1 MFRPKRLY
9 GFMLQS
15 FLPVFFMTFFICLF
29 IVLMQFLWKYVDE
42 MVGKG
47 LEISVLLEL
56 FFYAAVT
63 MVPLALPLSILLA
76 SLMTFGNLGERF
88 ELLAIKAA
96 GVSLLHVMRPLIFL
110 VSVIAVLAFFFQND
124 VLPQAQV
131 KMWTL
136 IYSVRQ
142 KSPEL
147 DIPEGVFYDEI
158 SGYNLYVKKK
168 DRDTGIMYNMMI
180 YDMSKGFDNA
190 TIVLADSGRLRTTA
204 DKKHLVLTLYDGESF
219 ENLQTNR
226 TNTYNN
232 IPYRRE
238 TFSFKEFLI
247 NFDANFNR
255 LDDGLM
261 QGQYVGKNY
270 TELRTSID
278 SMNQVVDSLGANYAS
293 RLQVS
298 GYFGMYKNDQDRR
311 REMSPQQQQ
320 QEEAALQQAAQSID
334 LDSLW
339 QGENNQRRQLY
350 VARALERAQ
359 TYKNDYSFN
368 SMTVADKR
376 FTIRRHE
383 IELMKKF
390 TLSLACIIFFFI
402 GAPLG
407 AIIRKGGLGVPIV
420 VSVILFII
428 YYIIDN
434 TGYKMARDGVWP
446 VWQGIWL
453 SSAVLLPLGIFLTSR
468 ATKDSAVLNLDAYSD
483 FFRQL
488 FGKAGVRKVELKEIV
503 LAPMSPVVA
512 EEKARKLTDMC
523 NAFLHNNA
531 KLGYVAFWT
540 KGYDMQAIKNLA
552 TVTNSLVE
560 YTSETTDRMVA
571 TKLMDYPVIVPEWM
585 LRPVHIRA
593 IAIIVMIF
601 FPVGLPLYWIAS
613 RRYAHLAA
621 AVKTIVESN
630 EDLITLLHK
639 MKPEYEQNR

>member
-168 DRDTGIMYNMMI
+168 DRDTGFMYDMMI

-190 TIVLADSGRLRTTA
+190 TIVLADSGKLQTTA

-238 TFSFKEFLI
+238 TFSFKELLI

-278 SMNQVVDSLGANYAS
+278 SMNVVVDSLGANYAL
-293 RLQVS
+293 RLRAS
-298 GYFGMYKNDQDRR
+298 GYFGMNKKEQDRR
-311 REMSPQQQQ
+311 SRMSSQQ
-320 QEEAALQQAAQSID
+320 QEQEDAAMQRAAQSIN
-334 LDSLW
+334 LDSLF

-359 TYKNDYSFN
+359 TYKNDYNFN

-468 ATKDSAVLNLDAYSD
+468 ATKDSAVLNLDAYAD

-488 FGKAGVRKVELKEIV
+488 LGKAGVRKVELKEIV

-512 EEKARKLTDMC
+512 EEKARALTDMC
-523 NAFLHNNA
+523 HTFLHDNT

-540 KGYDMQAIKNLA
+540 KGYDMQAIQNLA
-552 TVTNSLVE
+552 TTTNSLVE
-560 YTSETTDRMVA
+560 YTSETTDCMVA
-571 TKLMDYPVIVPEWM
+571 TKLMDYPVIVPEWI
-585 LRPVHIRA
+585 LHPVRIKLLA
-593 IAIIVMIF
+593 VAVMVF

-613 RRYAHLAA
+613 HRYAHLAT
-621 AVKTIVESN
+621 AVTTIIEADS
-630 EDLITLLHK
+630 DLIVLLQK
-639 MKPEYEQNR
+639 MTSENE

>member
-168 DRDTGIMYNMMI
+168 DRDTGLMYDMMI

-190 TIVLADSGRLRTTA
+190 TIVLADSGKLQTTA

-238 TFSFKEFLI
+238 TFSFKELLI

-278 SMNQVVDSLGANYAS
+278 SMNVVVDSLGANYAL

-298 GYFGMYKNDQDRR
+298 GYFGMYKKEQDRR
-311 REMSPQQQQ
+311 SQMSSQQ
-320 QEEAALQQAAQSID
+320 QEQEDAAMQQAAQSVN
-334 LDSLW
+334 LDSLF

-359 TYKNDYSFN
+359 TYKNDYNFN

-468 ATKDSAVLNLDAYSD
+468 ATKDSAVLNLDAYAD

-488 FGKAGVRKVELKEIV
+488 LGKAGVRKVELKEIV

-512 EEKARKLTDMC
+512 EEKARALTDMC
-523 NAFLHNNA
+523 QTFLRDNI

-540 KGYDMQAIKNLA
+540 KGYNMQAIQNLA
-552 TVTNSLVE
+552 TTTNSLVE

-571 TKLMDYPVIVPEWM
+571 TKLMDYPVIVPEWI
-585 LRPVHIRA
+585 LHPVRIKLLA
-593 IAIIVMIF
+593 VAVMVF

-613 RRYAHLAA
+613 QRYAHLAA
-621 AVKTIVESN
+621 AVTTIIESN
-630 EDLITLLHK
+630 NDLIVLLQK
-639 MKPEYEQNR
+639 MTPENE

>member
-9 GFMLQS
+9 GFMIQS

-47 LEISVLLEL
+47 LEMSVLFEL

-76 SLMTFGNLGERF
+76 SLMTFGNLGERL

-96 GVSLLHVMRPLIFL
+96 GVSLLHAMRPLIVL

-136 IYSVRQ
+136 LYSMRQ

-147 DIPEGVFYDEI
+147 DIPEGVFYDQI
-158 SGYNLYVKKK
+158 NGYNLYVKEK
-168 DRDTGIMYNMMI
+168 DRGRNIMRDMMI
-180 YDMSKGFDNA
+180 YDMSQGFDNA
-190 TIVLADSGRLRTTA
+190 MIVMADSGRLKTTA
-204 DKKHLVLTLYDGESF
+204 DKKHLILTLYSGESF
-219 ENLQTNR
+219 ENLKSERSNSYT
-226 TNTYNN
+226 N

-238 TFSFKEFLI
+238 TFSMKELLI
-247 NFDANFNR
+247 PFDANFNR

-261 QGQYVGKNY
+261 SGQYVGKNY
-270 TELRTSID
+270 NELRTSID
-278 SMNQVVDSLGANYAS
+278 SMNVIVDSLGNDYS
-293 RLQVS
+293 QRLKKS
-298 GYFGMYKNDQDRR
+298 GYFGLYNNNRPTDSLARV
-311 REMSPQQQQ
+311 REI
-320 QEEAALQQAAQSID
+320 ERDHAAAAKIN

-339 QGENNQRRQLY
+339 LGENNQRRQLY
-350 VARALERAQ
+350 VSRALERAVN
-359 TYKNDYSFN
+359 YKNDYEFN
-368 SMTVADKR
+368 AITLDDKQM
-376 FTIRRHE
+376 TIRRHE

-434 TGYKMARDGVWP
+434 TGYKLARDGVWP

-468 ATKDSAVLNLDAYSD
+468 ATKDSAVLNLDVYAD
-483 FFRQL
+483 FFRHL
-488 FGKAGVRKVELKEIV
+488 LGKDKVRKVSHKYIVMVEMNVEVAMQRVTELNERCRSY
-503 LAPMSPVVA
+503 LMS
-512 EEKARKLTDMC
+512 EKPLNYFAYWL
-523 NAFLHNNA
+523 
-531 KLGYVAFWT
+531 
-540 KGYDMQAIKNLA
+540 KGYNLMAVRDIA
-552 TVTNSLVE
+552 TSVESLVE
-560 YTSETTDRMVA
+560 YASETTQRMIT
-571 TKLMDYPVIVPEWM
+571 TKLMDYPVIRSEQI
-585 LRPVHIRA
+585 LAPVTIKP
-593 IAIIVMIF
+593 IAVIVMLF
-601 FPVGLPLYWIAS
+601 LPVGVPMYLIAN
-613 RRYAHLAA
+613 RRYRNLINNIKNVCNVNDDM
-621 AVKTIVESN
+621 VK
-630 EDLITLLHK
+630 LL
-639 MKPEYEQNR
+639 QRVD

>member
-158 SGYNLYVKKK
+158 SGYNLYVKEK
-168 DRDTGIMYNMMI
+168 DRRTGVMHNMMI

-190 TIVLADSGRLRTTA
+190 TIVLADSGQLKTTA
-204 DKKHLVLTLYDGESF
+204 DKKHLVLTLYNGESF

-238 TFSFKEFLI
+238 TFSFKELLI

-278 SMNQVVDSLGANYAS
+278 SMNLVVDSLGANYAS

-298 GYFGMYKNDQDRR
+298 GYFGMYKNDIDRR
-311 REMSPQQQQ
+311 SKMSPSERQQD
-320 QEEAALQQAAQSID
+320 EADMQQAAQTIN

-359 TYKNDYSFN
+359 TYKNDYNFN

-468 ATKDSAVLNLDAYSD
+468 ATKDSAVLNLDVYAD

-488 FGKAGVRKVELKEIV
+488 FGKAGVRKVELKDIV
-503 LAPMSPVVA
+503 LAPMSPAVA
-512 EEKARKLTDMC
+512 EEKALALTDMC
-523 NAFLHNNA
+523 RTFLRDNPR
-531 KLGYVAFWT
+531 LRYVAFWT
-540 KGYDMQAIKNLA
+540 KGYDMPAIQNLA

-585 LRPVHIRA
+585 LRPVRIRLLSLA
-593 IAIIVMIF
+593 VMVF
-601 FPVGLPLYWIAS
+601 FPVGLSLYWIAS
-613 RRYAHLAA
+613 QRYAHLTA
-621 AVKTIVESN
+621 AVHAIIEAN
-630 EDLITLLHK
+630 GDLVTLLRK
-639 MKPEYEQNR
+639 TDSRNE